1 MMRRFAKLLVLGCG
15 LAGFVLPAMVSGQE
29 LKWHPPQRAQLGALN
44 KKLEAARQGKEPW
57 VSQPAVLA
65 FKSACFLAAGKL
77 DTPTRG
83 TRQTMQVEF
92 SGGEEDFTSAT
103 VTVEF
108 LGYADDSLAGER
120 FSLEL
125 TRNND
130 GTWSVTAATR
140 AAYGRGDAR

>member
-1 MMRRFAKLLVLGCG
+1 MMRRFAKPLVLVCV
-15 LAGFVLPAMVSGQE
+15 LAGIALPARVSALE
-29 LKWHPPQRAQLGALN
+29 PAWHPPQRLELAALN
-44 KKLEAARQGKEPW
+44 KKVEAARQAKEPW

-92 SGGEEDFTSAT
+92 SGGEEEFTAAT

-108 LGYADDSLAGER
+108 LGYADDSLRGER

-130 GTWSVTAATR
+130 GTWSVSSVTR